1 MSGRPWGGH
10 KWWLGGRGGLAWR
23 PMWGGTVP
31 PGPQRHAWTA
41 EGPRRRSHVRA
52 LAFSRRVT
60 WQGVG
65 VARAPSLGDLDLLG
79 CGLVPDTNE
88 LPYDDLST
96 QAYFCF
102 QVKEVKGWA
111 LQGWRGCSALKSA
124 SGSVFTHRRGPTCQ
138 VRPTL
143 KFQLLEE
150 GGQSGQAAAL
160 QGLPPVT
167 DPVAHKP

>member
-1 MSGRPWGGH
+1 
-10 KWWLGGRGGLAWR
+10 
-23 PMWGGTVP
+23 MWGGTVP

-65 VARAPSLGDLDLLG
+65 VARVPSLGDLDLIG

-102 QVKEVKGWA
+102 QVKEVEGWA

-124 SGSVFTHRRGPTCQ
+124 SGSVFTRRRGPTCQ